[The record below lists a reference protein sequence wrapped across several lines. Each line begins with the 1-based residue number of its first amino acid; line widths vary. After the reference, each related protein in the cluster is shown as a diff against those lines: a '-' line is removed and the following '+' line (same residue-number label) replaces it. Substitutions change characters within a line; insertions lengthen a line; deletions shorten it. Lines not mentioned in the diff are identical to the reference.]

1 VEFDDARPT
10 SPFGATIAFDAGIVE
25 LNGELDADCAVALAA
40 VLDQA
45 ISVSAEV
52 VLDLRGVSFID
63 STALRTL
70 LDTWRRIAPLGGSIT
85 TRHARPNVA
94 RLLDITGTNRII
106 SLDEPAAPA

>member
-1 VEFDDARPT
+1 MEFDAEPPT
-10 SPFGATIAFDAGIVE
+10 TPFGATIAFGAGVVE

-45 ISVSAEV
+45 ISASVDV

-85 TRHARPNVA
+85 TRHARPNIA

-106 SLDEPAAPA
+106 SLDTPAASA